1 MNVKKQ
7 EAKLLK
13 TMIKADDCVDRNT
26 AQKLIRKADKIL
38 AKLEKQS
45 YLLTMDTTVVLSLF
59 SGFSVG
65 CIAAALVLQ

>member
-26 AQKLIRKADKIL
+26 AQKLIRKADKIH
-38 AKLEKQS
+38 AKLEK
-45 YLLTMDTTVVLSLF
+45 
-59 SGFSVG
+59 
-65 CIAAALVLQ
+65 

>member
-38 AKLEKQS
+38 AKLEK
-45 YLLTMDTTVVLSLF
+45 
-59 SGFSVG
+59 
-65 CIAAALVLQ
+65 